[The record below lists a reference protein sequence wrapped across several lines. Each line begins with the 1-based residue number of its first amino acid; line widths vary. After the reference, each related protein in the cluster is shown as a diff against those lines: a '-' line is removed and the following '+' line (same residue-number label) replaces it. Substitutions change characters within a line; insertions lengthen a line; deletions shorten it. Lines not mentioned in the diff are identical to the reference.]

1 MICFILF
8 YYKYILKSENLYLFN
23 NSLYKYLNKKQKIT
37 EIINFDDFNINI
49 PINNKLK
56 FPIK

>member
-8 YYKYILKSENLYLFN
+8 YYKYILKAKNIYLVN
-23 NSLYKYLNKKQKIT
+23 NSLYKYLIKKQKIT
-37 EIINFDDFNINI
+37 KIINFDDFNII
-49 PINNKLK
+49 IAINNVLQ